1 LTRLIAT
8 LEFNAKFTLARL
20 PVGLFE
26 SKKKLLVGLDIGSSC
41 VKVCEL
47 QAVGK
52 GSSQRFRLQKLGV
65 APVPH
70 DAIVDGDIMDSNAVS
85 TAIRQVLA
93 EQKIKAK
100 DVAISVSGQQ
110 VMVKKVTFP
119 LMSPAELAE
128 SVRWEAESFFPAGQ
142 GLDSYALDFA
152 VIEERPGDGNMDV
165 VLVACR
171 KDKMEAYLTC
181 VAQAG
186 ARPLT
191 VDVDVF
197 ALQNAY
203 EASAS
208 PGARDEVV
216 ALVNIGANFTNIT
229 MLVGSKS
236 VFWRDISW
244 GGHRF
249 TDKLMEDW
257 GVSRE
262 GAELLKQGQAAEGR
276 TGEEVEPSLS
286 AISDSFADELGRT
299 IDFFRSSF
307 KVDRLDRVL
316 LSGGSAKVV
325 GLADILGDR
334 LRVSVD
340 RFNPFQLIELDD
352 RSVDPAA
359 VREIGSSAAIAVG
372 LALRQVGDR

>member
-1 LTRLIAT
+1 MAT

-93 EQKIKAK
+93 EQKIKAR

-262 GAELLKQGQAAEGR
+262 GAEALKQGQAAEGR

-316 LSGGSAKVV
+316 LSGGSSKVQ

-340 RFNPFQLIELDD
+340 RFNPFQLIEMDD

>member
-1 LTRLIAT
+1 M
-8 LEFNAKFTLARL
+8 
-20 PVGLFE
+20 GLFE
-26 SKKKLLVGLDIGSSC
+26 SKKKLLVGLDIGSSAI
-41 VKVCEL
+41 KVCEL

-52 GSSQRFRLQKLGV
+52 GVNQRFRLQKLGAV
-65 APVPH
+65 PVPH
-70 DAIVDGDIMDSNAVS
+70 DAIVDGDIMDSNAVA
-85 TAIRQVLA
+85 TAIRQVMA

-171 KDKMEAYLTC
+171 KDKLESYATC

-186 ARPLT
+186 ARPVV

-203 EASAS
+203 EANAA

-216 ALVNIGANFTNIT
+216 ALVNLGATFTNMT
-229 MLVGSKS
+229 MLVGNRS
-236 VFWRDISW
+236 VFWRDIAW

-262 GAELLKQGQAAEGR
+262 GAELLKQGLAAEGR
-276 TGEEVEPSLS
+276 TPEEVEPSLN
-286 AISDSFADELGRT
+286 AISDSFADELSRT

-307 KVDRLDRVL
+307 KVDRLDRIL
-316 LSGGSAKVV
+316 LSGGSAKVQ
-325 GLADILGDR
+325 GLTDVLGDR

-340 RFNPFQLIELDD
+340 RLNPFQLVELDD

-359 VREIGSSAAIAVG
+359 VREMGCTAAVSVG
-372 LALRQVGDR
+372 LALRHVGDR

>member
-1 LTRLIAT
+1 M
-8 LEFNAKFTLARL
+8 
-20 PVGLFE
+20 GLFGT
-26 SKKKLLVGLDIGSSC
+26 KKKQLVGLDIGSSSI
-41 VKVCEL
+41 KVCEL
-47 QAVGK
+47 QLT
-52 GSSQRFRLQKLGV
+52 GSGANQRYRLQKLGI
-65 APVPH
+65 APLPF
-70 DAIVDGDIMDSNAVS
+70 DAVVDGDIMDSNAVA

-100 DVAISVSGQQ
+100 EVAISVAGQQ

-142 GLDSYALDFA
+142 GLDAYALDFA
-152 VIEERPGDGNMDV
+152 VLEERAAEGNMDV

-171 KDKMEAYLTC
+171 KDKIEAYLSC
-181 VAQAG
+181 VSMAG
-186 ARPLT
+186 ARPVL

-197 ALQNAY
+197 SLQNVY
-203 EASAS
+203 EVNAP
-208 PGARDEVV
+208 PGGKDEVV
-216 ALVNIGANFTNIT
+216 ALVNIGAQFTNLT
-229 MLVGSKS
+229 MLVGRKS
-236 VFWRDISW
+236 LFWRDIAW

-262 GAELLKQGQAAEGR
+262 SAEELKEGIGAEGR
-276 TGEEVEPSLS
+276 TPEEVEPSLS

-316 LSGGSAKVV
+316 LSGGSAKVEH
-325 GLADILGDR
+325 LAEILGER
-334 LRVSVD
+334 LRVSVELL
-340 RFNPFQLIELDD
+340 NPFQVITMDE

-359 VREIGSSAAIAVG
+359 VRNIGCSAAVAVG

>member
-1 LTRLIAT
+1 
-8 LEFNAKFTLARL
+8 
-20 PVGLFE
+20 VGLFGT
-26 SKKKLLVGLDIGSSC
+26 KKKQLIGLDIGSSS

-47 QAVGK
+47 QITTK
-52 GSSQRFRLQKLGV
+52 GGVQHYRLQKLGM
-65 APVPH
+65 AHLPF
-70 DAIVDGDIMDSNAVS
+70 DAIVEGDIMDSNAVA

-93 EQKIKAK
+93 EQKIKAR
-100 DVAISVSGQQ
+100 DVAISVAGQQ

-142 GLDSYALDFA
+142 GLDAYALDFA
-152 VIEERPGDGNMDV
+152 VLEERPAEGNMDV

-171 KDKMEAYLTC
+171 KDKIEAYLSC
-181 VAQAG
+181 VAMAG
-186 ARPLT
+186 AKPVL

-197 ALQNAY
+197 ALQNLY
-203 EASAS
+203 ETGAAD
-208 PGARDEVV
+208 GARDEVV
-216 ALVNIGANFTNIT
+216 ALVNIGAQFTNLT
-229 MLVGSKS
+229 MLVGRKS
-236 VFWRDISW
+236 LFWRDIAW

-257 GVSRE
+257 GISRE
-262 GAELLKQGQAAEGR
+262 AAGLLKEGIAAEGR
-276 TGEEVEPSLS
+276 TAEEVEPSLS

-316 LSGGSAKVV
+316 LAGGSAKVV
-325 GLADILGDR
+325 HLPEILGDR
-334 LRVSVD
+334 LRVPVERLDPFRAVD
-340 RFNPFQLIELDD
+340 VDE
-352 RSVDPAA
+352 RSVDPAVVRDIGCTAA
-359 VREIGSSAAIAVG
+359 VAVG

>member
-1 LTRLIAT
+1 
-8 LEFNAKFTLARL
+8 
-20 PVGLFE
+20 VGLFG
-26 SKKKLLVGLDIGSSC
+26 SKSKTLVGLDIGSGA

-52 GSSQRFRLQKLGV
+52 GSSQRYCLQKLGMV
-65 APVPH
+65 SVPAE
-70 DAIVDGDIMDSNAVS
+70 AIVDGEIMDSNAVAS
-85 TAIRQVLA
+85 AIRQVLA
-93 EQKIKAK
+93 EQKIKSR

-142 GLDSYALDFA
+142 GLDSYALDYA
-152 VIEERPGDGNMDV
+152 VLEERASEGNMDV

-171 KDKMEAYLTC
+171 KDKLESYASC

-186 ARPLT
+186 ARPLV

-203 EASAS
+203 EANST
-208 PGARDEVV
+208 PGNSDEVV
-216 ALVNIGANFTNIT
+216 ALVNIGANFTNLAI
-229 MLVGSKS
+229 LVGNRS
-236 VFWRDISW
+236 VFWRDIAW

-249 TDKLMEDW
+249 TDKLVEDW
-257 GVSRE
+257 GVSPE
-262 GAELLKQGQAAEGR
+262 GAEMLKQGQSAEGR
-276 TGEEVEPSLS
+276 NPDEVAPSLA
-286 AISDSFADELGRT
+286 AIADGFADELSRT

-316 LSGGSAKVV
+316 LAGGSAKVS
-325 GLADILGDR
+325 GLTDVLSDR
-334 LRVSVD
+334 LRVSVE
-340 RFNPFQLIELDD
+340 RMNPFLLIEFDD

-359 VREIGSSAAIAVG
+359 ARDIGCSATVAVG

>member
-1 LTRLIAT
+1 M
-8 LEFNAKFTLARL
+8 
-20 PVGLFE
+20 GLFG
-26 SKKKLLVGLDIGSSC
+26 SKKKLLVGLDIGSSA

-47 QAVGK
+47 KVT
-52 GSSQRFRLQKLGV
+52 GSGNNQKFRLQKLGM
-65 APVPH
+65 APIPH
-70 DAIVDGDIMDSNAVS
+70 DSIVDGDIMDSNAVAS
-85 TAIRQVLA
+85 AIRQVLA
-93 EQKIKAK
+93 EQKIKAR

-142 GLDSYALDFA
+142 GLDSYALDYA
-152 VIEERPGDGNMDV
+152 VIDERPAEGNMDV

-171 KDKMEAYLTC
+171 KDKLESYCSC

-186 ARPLT
+186 AKPMV

-197 ALQNAY
+197 ALQNLHEVVGFTA
-203 EASAS
+203 
-208 PGARDEVV
+208 ARDEVI
-216 ALVNIGANFTNIT
+216 ALVNIGASFTNLCM
-229 MLVGSKS
+229 MLGNRAL
-236 VFWRDISW
+236 FWRDMNW
-244 GGHRF
+244 GGNRY
-249 TDKLMEDW
+249 TDKVMEDW

-262 GAELLKQGQAAEGR
+262 AADLLKQGEAAEGR
-276 TGEEVEPSLS
+276 TADEIEPSLS

-316 LSGGSAKVV
+316 LAGGSARVTHLV
-325 GLADILGDR
+325 DILGER

-340 RFNPFQLIELDD
+340 VLNPFQQIELDE
-352 RSVDPAA
+352 RSVDPATA
-359 VREIGSSAAIAVG
+359 RRIGSAAAIAVG
-372 LALRQVGDR
+372 LALRQAGDR

>member
-1 LTRLIAT
+1 M
-8 LEFNAKFTLARL
+8 
-20 PVGLFE
+20 GLFG
-26 SKKKLLVGLDIGSSC
+26 SKSKALVGLDIGSSS
-41 VKVCEL
+41 VKLCEL
-47 QAVGK
+47 QAIGK
-52 GSSQRFRLQKLGV
+52 GSSRRYRLQKLGL
-65 APVPH
+65 APVPA
-70 DAIVDGDIMDSNAVS
+70 DAIVEGDIMDSNAVAS
-85 TAIRQVLA
+85 AIRQVMA

-100 DVAISVSGQQ
+100 EVAISVSGQQ

-142 GLDSYALDFA
+142 GLDSYALDYA
-152 VIEERPGDGNMDV
+152 VLEERAGEGSMDV

-171 KDKMEAYLTC
+171 KDKLEAYTSC

-186 ARPLT
+186 ARAMI

-203 EASAS
+203 EANTA
-208 PGARDEVV
+208 PGGSDEVV
-216 ALVNIGANFTNIT
+216 ALVNIGAHFTNLS
-229 MLVGSKS
+229 MLVGNKS
-236 VFWRDISW
+236 VFWRDIPW

-262 GAELLKQGQAAEGR
+262 AAEQLKLGNNAEGR
-276 TGEEVEPSLS
+276 TPEEIAPSLA
-286 AISDSFADELGRT
+286 AISDAFGDELSRT

-316 LSGGSAKVV
+316 LAGGSAKVA
-325 GLADILGDR
+325 GLTDVLADR

-340 RFNPFQLIELDD
+340 RMNPFLLVELDD

-359 VREIGSSAAIAVG
+359 ARDIGCAAAVAVG

>member
-1 LTRLIAT
+1 M
-8 LEFNAKFTLARL
+8 
-20 PVGLFE
+20 GLFG
-26 SKKKLLVGLDIGSSC
+26 SKSKALVGLDIGSSS
-41 VKVCEL
+41 VKLCEL
-47 QAVGK
+47 QAIGK
-52 GSSQRFRLQKLGV
+52 GSSRRYRLQKLGL
-65 APVPH
+65 ASIPP
-70 DAIVDGDIMDSNAVS
+70 DAIVEGDIMDSNAVAS
-85 TAIRQVLA
+85 AIRQVMA

-100 DVAISVSGQQ
+100 EVAISVSGQQ

-142 GLDSYALDFA
+142 GLDSYALDYA
-152 VIEERPGDGNMDV
+152 VLEERAGEGSMDV

-171 KDKMEAYLTC
+171 KDKLEAYTSC

-186 ARPLT
+186 ARAMV

-203 EASAS
+203 EVNTA
-208 PGARDEVV
+208 PGGSDEVV
-216 ALVNIGANFTNIT
+216 ALVNVGAHFTNLS
-229 MLVGSKS
+229 MLVGNKS
-236 VFWRDISW
+236 VFWRDVPW

-262 GAELLKQGQAAEGR
+262 AAEQLKLGGTAEGR
-276 TGEEVEPSLS
+276 TPEEIAPSLA
-286 AISDSFADELGRT
+286 AISDAFADELSRT

-316 LSGGSAKVV
+316 LAGGSAKVA
-325 GLADILGDR
+325 GLTDVLADR

-340 RFNPFQLIELDD
+340 RMNPFLLVELDD
-352 RSVDPAA
+352 RSVDPATA
-359 VREIGSSAAIAVG
+359 REIGCAASVAVG

>member
-1 LTRLIAT
+1 M
-8 LEFNAKFTLARL
+8 
-20 PVGLFE
+20 GLFGT
-26 SKKKLLVGLDIGSSC
+26 KKKQLIGLDIGSSS

-47 QAVGK
+47 LMTSK
-52 GSSQRFRLQKLGV
+52 GGSQHYRLQKLGI
-65 APVPH
+65 AQLPF
-70 DAIVDGDIMDSNAVS
+70 DAIVEGDIMDSNAVA

-93 EQKIKAK
+93 EQKIKAR
-100 DVAISVSGQQ
+100 DVAISVAGQQ

-142 GLDSYALDFA
+142 GLDAYALDFA
-152 VIEERPGDGNMDV
+152 VLEERPAEGNMDV

-171 KDKMEAYLTC
+171 KDKIESYLSC
-181 VAQAG
+181 VAMAG
-186 ARPLT
+186 AKPVL

-197 ALQNAY
+197 ALQNLF
-203 EASAS
+203 EAGALD
-208 PGARDEVV
+208 GARDEVV
-216 ALVNIGANFTNIT
+216 ALVNVGAQFTNLT
-229 MLVGSKS
+229 MLVGRRSL
-236 VFWRDISW
+236 FWRDIAW

-262 GAELLKQGQAAEGR
+262 AASLLKEGVGAEGR
-276 TGEEVEPSLS
+276 TPEEVEPSLS

-325 GLADILGDR
+325 HLAEILGDR
-334 LRVSVD
+334 LRVPVELLDPFRAVD
-340 RFNPFQLIELDD
+340 VDE

-359 VREIGSSAAIAVG
+359 VRDIGCTAAVAVG

>member
-1 LTRLIAT
+1 MAT

-47 QAVGK
+47 QAIGK

-262 GAELLKQGQAAEGR
+262 GAEVLKQGQAAEGR

>member
-1 LTRLIAT
+1 M
-8 LEFNAKFTLARL
+8 
-20 PVGLFE
+20 GLFE

-52 GSSQRFRLQKLGV
+52 GGSQRFRLQKLGV

-85 TAIRQVLA
+85 MAIRQVFA

-186 ARPLT
+186 AKPLT

-216 ALVNIGANFTNIT
+216 ALVNIGASFTNIT

-262 GAELLKQGQAAEGR
+262 GAEALKQGQAAEGR

-316 LSGGSAKVV
+316 LSGGSSKVQ

-340 RFNPFQLIELDD
+340 RFNPFQLIEMDD